1 MELCNF
7 SSEETQHLNRAIRF
21 IGGREVDLQ
30 PLLART
36 LIVKTEHFIEDCKAL
51 TAYYPELG
59 LEDGAARLVFN
70 VGPDGQHKILVNKA
84 AVIDLSYIHAL
95 ATQMVHLGNLNS
107 YNSEHGNIYRLS
119 ADQAIA
125 DFYYEF
131 LLWTRFQAMKIATR
145 AHALVSWHAVN
156 GEAPPVDGCYQFAQ
170 VSFAV
175 APLRDCLHGLGQEE
189 KIGAWREGFWLLL
202 LELTTYLGHLSF
214 FQQTPHPAEVDDQF
228 PALAIEQQIGL
239 ENCLRFYALLQTSG
253 DYATWKEMRSHL
265 RQIVVTMQEHGQQRL
280 SGQA

>member
-70 VGPDGQHKILVNKA
+70 VGPDGQHKILVNKT

-95 ATQMVHLGNLNS
+95 ATQLVHLGNLNS
-107 YNSEHGNIYRLS
+107 YNSEHGNVYRLS

-145 AHALVSWHAVN
+145 AHALVSWHALN
-156 GEAPPVDGCYQFAQ
+156 GEAPPADGRYRFAQ
-170 VSFAV
+170 VAFAV
-175 APLRDCLHGLGQEE
+175 EPVLACLSALEEAAKIDIWRD
-189 KIGAWREGFWLLL
+189 GFWALL
-202 LELTTYLGHLSF
+202 LELTTYLGCLGF
-214 FQQTPHPAEVDDQF
+214 YQQSAQPTEVDERFPVAAIDQQ
-228 PALAIEQQIGL
+228 LGL
-239 ENCLRFYALLQTSG
+239 ENCLKFYAILQASG
-253 DYATWKEMRSHL
+253 DYTNWKQMRGYL
-265 RQIVVTMQEHGQQRL
+265 RQSVVAMQEHGHQRF
-280 SGQA
+280 GA

>member
-70 VGPDGQHKILVNKA
+70 VGPDGQHKILVNKT

-95 ATQMVHLGNLNS
+95 ATQLVHLGNLNS
-107 YNSEHGNIYRLS
+107 YNSEYGNIYRLS

-175 APLRDCLHGLGQEE
+175 APLNAALEQLA
-189 KIGAWREGFWLLL
+189 GADTMAVWREAFWNFLE
-202 LELTTYLGHLSF
+202 ELTGYVGQLAF
-214 FQQTPHPAEVDDQF
+214 YQQSANPGELDEQF
-228 PALAIEQQIGL
+228 PAELIEREIGL
-239 ENCLRFYALLQTSG
+239 ENCLLFYAALQAAG
-253 DYATWKEMRSHL
+253 DYPAWKEMRANL
-265 RQIVVTMQEHGQQRL
+265 RRTVVAMQEHGKQRF
-280 SGQA
+280 SD

>member
-7 SSEETQHLNRAIRF
+7 SSEETQHINRALRF
-21 IGGREVDLQ
+21 IGNREVDLQ

-59 LEDGAARLVFN
+59 LEDGSARLVFN
-70 VGPDGQHKILVNKA
+70 AGPDGQHKILVNKEA
-84 AVIDLSYIHAL
+84 STHLSFIHAL

-107 YNSEHGNIYRLS
+107 YTSDHGNVYRLS
-119 ADQAIA
+119 AEQAIA

-156 GEAPPVDGCYQFAQ
+156 GEQPPVDGRYQFAE
-170 VSFAV
+170 VRFVV
-175 APLRDCLHGLGQEE
+175 APLNAALEQLA
-189 KIGAWREGFWLLL
+189 GADAMAPWREAFWNF
-202 LELTTYLGHLSF
+202 LEELAGYVGQLAFYQYSANPGELD
-214 FQQTPHPAEVDDQF
+214 EQF
-228 PALAIEQQIGL
+228 PAERIEREVGL
-239 ENCLRFYALLQTSG
+239 ENALLFYGALQATC
-253 DYATWKEMRSHL
+253 DYSAWKEMRANL
-265 RQIVVTMQEHGQQRL
+265 RRTVVAMQEHGKQRFE
-280 SGQA
+280 S